1 MCSTTLWVGHLSKLA
16 TPEEL
21 SDLFGGVGGVAAID
35 VVAPRGCAFVVME
48 RRRDAAKAI
57 AKLNRHKL
65 HSKEITV
72 CYCPFGFD
80 FAVELYSLLP
90 LTDG

>member
-1 MCSTTLWVGHLSKLA
+1 MCVCVVVCSTTLWVGHLSKLA

-21 SDLFGGVGGVAAID
+21 SDLFGGLGGVASID

-57 AKLNRHKL
+57 AKLNKHKL

-72 CYCPFGFD
+72 STP
-80 FAVELYSLLP
+80 ANRHVV
-90 LTDG
+90 DGIAFQ